1 MKILVLSDI
10 HGNLAALDAV
20 TERADLVFC
29 LGDLVNYGPYPRLCM
44 ERIRGLANTVVV
56 RGNHDNAIG
65 RNMDCG
71 CSVKY
76 QELSNAGQVF
86 TRAVLNTEEKDY
98 LGNLPVTSLIERA
111 GTKFLISHG
120 SPGGD
125 LYKYLRPDV
134 PDGQWESEL
143 KDVAADV
150 VFLGHTH
157 LPMVR
162 MIRGVTVVNPGS
174 VGQPRDG
181 IPRAS
186 YAIWEDGRIEI
197 KRVHYDIEA
206 TIKGLQGTNI
216 PPHLISILAKIL
228 REGGM

>member
-1 MKILVLSDI
+1 MKILVISDV

-20 TERADLVFC
+20 SERADMVFC
-29 LGDLVNYGPYPRLCM
+29 LGDIVNYGHYPRLCM
-44 ERIRGLANTVVV
+44 ERIRGLTNTVV

-65 RNMDCG
+65 RNAECG

-76 QELSNAGQVF
+76 QELSNAGKVF
-86 TRAVLNTEEKDY
+86 SRAVLNAEEKEY
-98 LGNLPVTSLIERA
+98 LGNLPVSALLESD
-111 GTKFLISHG
+111 GKKFLLSHG

-134 PDGQWESEL
+134 SDEQWDSEL
-143 KDVAADV
+143 TDVSADV

-181 IPRAS
+181 IPMAS
-186 YAIWEDGRIEI
+186 YAVWEDGHAEI

-206 TIKGLQGTNI
+206 TIKGLHETSI
-216 PPHLISILAKIL
+216 PLRQVAMLAKIL